1 MTDRVY
7 YTYGYLRQKDS
18 KISKAGTLYY
28 VGKGKGS
35 RAFSHHRNTPV
46 PKDRNRIIFL
56 KENLTEKEAFDH
68 EIEMIKFYGR
78 VDIGTGILRNLTDG
92 GEGPSNPSPET
103 RKKAMENKK
112 WYYDQHP
119 EMFGGS
125 LGRTKEQHSADS
137 KRAAKKGIVQ
147 WTKDKW
153 ENDPEW
159 AAERREISRQT
170 GLKNAE
176 LGIGIAGLTKEQ
188 RSANTKALFEGE
200 DGEERKEFYRKR
212 AKEWSESGTGMYSEE
227 AKQKK
232 WETYYKNGYNM
243 DTFTVVSP
251 WGETFSEKGIKPFCR
266 KMGISHTSLASLIH
280 GETYMVNGWHLP
292 ENDPL
297 LPLKLF
303 REGKTKEEVG
313 KILGIEI
320 TSQVTFLFPPPKEGY
335 KWCPSCFQELPLDNF
350 WDNVDKYGNKG
361 KRSSC
366 KKCCMPPEERKRREL
381 LEKGLKECK
390 TCGEV
395 LPLSK
400 FRVGRYNCKSCVSIK
415 YKKPKIKK
423 NCICCGESF
432 TATKSDQKYC
442 TPICKNKSRPSRY
455 VKKRPTFPP
464 AKEGYKWCSCCKQ
477 ELPFSK
483 FWKDKDKKDGYTT
496 QCKSCK
502 RS

>member
-1 MTDRVY
+1 MTNKVY

-18 KISKAGTLYY
+18 KIAKAGTLYY

-78 VDIGTGILRNLTDG
+78 VDIGTGILRNLSDG

-159 AAERREISRQT
+159 AEATKERARQT

-176 LGIGIAGLTKEQ
+176 LGIGVHSWTKEQ
-188 RSANTKALFEGE
+188 RSANTKALFKGK
-200 DGEERKEFYRKR
+200 DGEERREFYRQKSKR
-212 AKEWSESGTGMYSEE
+212 EFELGIGCYTEE
-227 AKQKK
+227 AKQKRH
-232 WETYYKNGYNM
+232 ETYYKNGKNM
-243 DTFTVVSP
+243 ESFTVVSP

-266 KMGISHTSLASLIH
+266 KMGISHTSLASVIH
-280 GETYMVNGWHLP
+280 GETYILQGWHLP

-313 KILGIEI
+313 KILGVEI
-320 TSQVTFLFPPPKEGY
+320 KSQVTFLFPPPKEGY

-350 WDNVDKYGNKG
+350 YDNIDKYGNKK

-366 KKCCMPPEERKRREL
+366 ICCKLKRDRKRRE
-381 LEKGLKECK
+381 
-390 TCGEV
+390 
-395 LPLSK
+395 SK
-400 FRVGRYNCKSCVSIK
+400 K
-415 YKKPKIKK
+415 KIKS
-423 NCICCGESF
+423 N
-432 TATKSDQKYC
+432 
-442 TPICKNKSRPSRY
+442 
-455 VKKRPTFPP
+455 
-464 AKEGYKWCSCCKQ
+464 
-477 ELPFSK
+477 
-483 FWKDKDKKDGYTT
+483 
-496 QCKSCK
+496 
-502 RS
+502 

>member
-1 MTDRVY
+1 MTDRIY

-35 RAFSHHRNTPV
+35 RAFSYHRNTPV

-68 EIEMIKFYGR
+68 EIKMIKFYGR

-92 GEGPSNPSPET
+92 GDGPSNPSPET

-119 EMFGGS
+119 EMYGGS

-137 KRAAKKGIVQ
+137 LRAAQKGIVK

-159 AAERREISRQT
+159 AAEKRERSRQI
-170 GLKNAE
+170 GLRNAE

-212 AKEWSESGTGMYSEE
+212 AKNWKESGIGMYSEE
-227 AKQKK
+227 AQQKAR
-232 WETYYKNGYNM
+232 ETFYKNGKNF
-243 DTFTVVSP
+243 DEFTVVSP
-251 WGETFSEKGIKPFCR
+251 WGETISDKGIKPFAR
-266 KMGISHTSLASLIH
+266 KHGIPMESFRSLVRGDTPKIMGWT
-280 GETYMVNGWHLP
+280 LP
-292 ENDPL
+292 DYDEYQVLNL
-297 LPLKLF
+297 L
-303 REGKTKEEVG
+303 REGKTIEQVEKIVG
-313 KILGIEI
+313 YGIRY
-320 TSQVTFLFPPPKEGY
+320 LKNHFPKSKEGHKY
-335 KWCPSCFQELPLDNF
+335 CYCCFEELPLSD
-350 WDNVDKYGNKG
+350 YNKDISRDDG
-361 KRSSC
+361 LREKCR
-366 KKCCMPPEERKRREL
+366 KCCMKPEERKRREL

-400 FRVGRYNCKSCVSIK
+400 FRVGKNNCKSCLSIK
-415 YKKPKIKK
+415 YKKPKIEK
-423 NCICCGESF
+423 NCAYCEQSF
-432 TATKSDQKYC
+432 IATKSDQKYC
-442 TPICKNKSRPSRY
+442 SPTCKNKNRPSRY

-477 ELPFSK
+477 ELPFSE
-483 FWKDKDKKDGYTT
+483 FWKDKSKKDGYRT